1 MLREREILRWLFH
14 ASNHISHLLIPPTI
28 IQGTD
33 AWFGGKKLGK
43 SHQSTQQLVLFRSS
57 LDGRTPRQVDAVQ
70 STQREPERQHSS
82 DSLDEDRWT
91 KIDPASAT
99 LTVSI
104 GVALEMLL

>member
-1 MLREREILRWLFH
+1 MPYSAPQPLDTQTDVYHNRLVSKLENSPEEDKVSWPNGTNVSAAPPGIKGRDQAVRCMLDK
-14 ASNHISHLLIPPTI
+14 NQP
-28 IQGTD
+28 
-33 AWFGGKKLGK
+33 
-43 SHQSTQQLVLFRSS
+43 
-57 LDGRTPRQVDAVQ
+57 RTE
-70 STQREPERQHSS
+70 REPERQHSS